1 MVETLRFQCR
11 GCGFDPWS
19 ETRIPRA
26 MWSKTKTNKQ
36 NHKVVGDAVGP
47 GGSGHL
53 VIQMLPSAIVP
64 IHRACTSPVPIIL
77 CAKFTMFFFSNFPI
91 WRKFIPRPAS
101 GHSTDGAHSRRS
113 LSSGSRTKKGLSR
126 RLEGVGYIP
135 RSNFSFSPFSFA
147 PAPRNPTVVAGAPG
161 DPGA

>member
-77 CAKFTMFFFSNFPI
+77 CASLPCFSSQISPYGVNSSPDLQAGTA
-91 WRKFIPRPAS
+91 RMELIPGEA
-101 GHSTDGAHSRRS
+101 
-113 LSSGSRTKKGLSR
+113 
-126 RLEGVGYIP
+126 
-135 RSNFSFSPFSFA
+135 
-147 PAPRNPTVVAGAPG
+147 
-161 DPGA
+161 